1 MINILIVDDH
11 QVLADGI
18 KALISEEPE
27 FKVVNHTSSGKE
39 TLDYLDEKPDI
50 DLILLDINLPD
61 TSGIDLCK
69 TIIEKYQIAHILAL
83 TMHHESEIISKM
95 IKAGAKGYLLKN
107 TSREELFNAIHK
119 VHKGESYLSQAVTER
134 LLQGMQNKPVQGGTF
149 IQKLTRREK
158 EILKLI
164 IDELTTEEIAT
175 KLFISPTT
183 VISHRKSLLR
193 KVNAKNTAGLVR
205 AAYEHNLLD

>member
-39 TLDYLDEKPDI
+39 TLDYLDEKPII

-69 TIIEKYQIAHILAL
+69 IIIEKYQIEHILAL

-134 LLQGMQNKPVQGGTF
+134 LLHGMQNRPVQGANL

-205 AAYEHNLLD
+205 AAYEHKLLD

>member
-27 FKVVNHTSSGKE
+27 CKVVNHTSSGKE
-39 TLDYLDEKPDI
+39 TLDYLDEKPTI

-69 TIIEKYQIAHILAL
+69 TIIEKYQIEHILAL

-134 LLQGMQNKPVQGGTF
+134 LLHGMQNRPVQGGNL

-205 AAYEHNLLD
+205 AAYEHKLLD

>member
-1 MINILIVDDH
+1 MIKILIVDDH

-18 KALISEEPE
+18 KALISEEPD
-27 FKVVNHTSSGKE
+27 FHVVQHTSSGKE
-39 TLDYLDEKPDI
+39 TLSFLDEKPLI
-50 DLILLDINLPD
+50 DLVLLDISLPD
-61 TSGIDLCK
+61 ISGIDLCK
-69 TIIEKYQIAHILAL
+69 LMIEKYGLEHILAL

-95 IKAGAKGYLLKN
+95 IKSGAKGYLLKN
-107 TSREELFNAIHK
+107 TSREELITAIHK
-119 VHKGESYLSQAVTER
+119 IHQGETYLSQPVTER
-134 LLQGMQNKPVQGGTF
+134 LLHGMQNKPSPTRNH
-149 IQKLTRREK
+149 IQKITRREK

-164 IDELTTEEIAT
+164 IDELTTEEIAE

-205 AAYEHNLLD
+205 AAYEYNLLD